1 MFTFYTKILQYFLPE
16 GTADRNQKYIQTGDS
31 LYEYLENIFKEGDKD
46 YVPYTEEHQKLFSIL
61 DDRNMEVI

>member
-1 MFTFYTKILQYFLPE
+1 MMFTFYTNIDVTKTKLQVEEL
-16 GTADRNQKYIQTGDS
+16 TDIKYVY
-31 LYEYLENIFKEGDKD
+31 YEYLENIFKEGDKD